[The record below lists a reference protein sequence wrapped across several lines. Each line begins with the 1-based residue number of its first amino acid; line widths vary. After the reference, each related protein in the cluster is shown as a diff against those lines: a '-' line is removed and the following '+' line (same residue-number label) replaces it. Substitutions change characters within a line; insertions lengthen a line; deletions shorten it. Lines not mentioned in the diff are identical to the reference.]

1 MKRLRAALP
10 LFLCLAGLLTH
21 AADLTANVRER
32 LLRPAVL
39 RGEFEQSKQVA
50 GFKKPLLSKG
60 NFLVARDQGV
70 LWRTREPFASVLK
83 LTRDEIVATQDGQ
96 IAFRLTASKEPT
108 VRVINGLLF
117 SLLNGD
123 VNGLAEHFLINGEVH
138 GKEWQLI
145 LTPKQAALA
154 KIMRKIALN
163 GDSYVRH
170 IDIAEANGDQTVIN
184 FSSQNSEPA
193 KLSADE
199 VAQFE

>member
-1 MKRLRAALP
+1 MKQLRAAFYLM
-10 LFLCLAGLLTH
+10 LLLAGATVLAT
-21 AADLTANVRER
+21 DLTSGVRER
-32 LLRPAVL
+32 LLQPAVL

-60 NFLVARDQGV
+60 SFLVARERGV

-96 IAFRLTASKEPT
+96 VAFRLNASKEPS

-117 SLLNGD
+117 ALLNGD
-123 VNGLAEHFLINGEVH
+123 VNGLAEHFQISGEVH
-138 GKEWQLI
+138 GKDWQLS

-170 IDIAEANGDQTVIN
+170 IDIAEANGDQTTIN
-184 FSSQNSEPA
+184 FSAQSAEPG

-199 VAQFE
+199 AAQFD